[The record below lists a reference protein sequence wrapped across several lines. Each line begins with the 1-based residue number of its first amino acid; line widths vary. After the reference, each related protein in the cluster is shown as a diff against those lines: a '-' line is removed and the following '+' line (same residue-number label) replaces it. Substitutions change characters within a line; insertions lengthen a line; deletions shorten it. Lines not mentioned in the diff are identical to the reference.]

1 TAGGWAAFWAN
12 LIGYGSVVL
21 LPLGGVVQLAQVW
34 DYESRGP
41 RRSQQGCA
49 GGCLAWLIRLLSVG
63 AEPQS
68 DLEAELGK
76 AAAERKPERRLNSS
90 RTAGSGRLSNLGRAS
105 RERMVTAD
113 YGHAGNASVTRSSW
127 CSPTGCFPACWLWW
141 RSALSA
147 GRRIGAPAFEY
158 TWSSLSN
165 VLSSWCQYEALLYV
179 SFPTQVLAKA
189 CQNYTSDADGKT
201 GVKEAPAHFYS
212 PPNRMST
219 QLVLFTRH
227 GVTTLQMMAGTS
239 VLSCVLTLEQGS
251 LPAAVA
257 FACRHPQFLM
267 HLGLLSVCSTI
278 GQLVIFQTI
287 ARFGSVTFIII
298 MTVRQAFA
306 ILLSCLIY
314 QHRVP
319 PLGYLA
325 RLPLFFWLCFLELPG
340 PANATAAQDWPTFW
354 LRCCFRITF

>member
-1 TAGGWAAFWAN
+1 
-12 LIGYGSVVL
+12 
-21 LPLGGVVQLAQVW
+21 
-34 DYESRGP
+34 
-41 RRSQQGCA
+41 
-49 GGCLAWLIRLLSVG
+49 
-63 AEPQS
+63 
-68 DLEAELGK
+68 
-76 AAAERKPERRLNSS
+76 
-90 RTAGSGRLSNLGRAS
+90 
-105 RERMVTAD
+105 MVTAD
-113 YGHAGNASVTRSSW
+113 YGHGERFRDSQFLVFANRLLSGLLAVV
-127 CSPTGCFPACWLWW
+127 
-141 RSALSA
+141 ALRLIS
-147 GRRIGAPAFEY
+147 RTPHRAPAFEY

-189 CQNYTSDADGKT
+189 CKIIPVMLMGKLVSRKSYRWDEYATAALISAGTSTFLLASESDEHATSAAATTLSGAALLAGYMAFDAFT
-201 GVKEAPAHFYS
+201 
-212 PPNRMST
+212 ST
-219 QLVLFTRH
+219 WQSVLFTRH

-239 VLSCVLTLEQGS
+239 VLSCVLTVAAQLEQGS

-319 PLGYLA
+319 PLGYLGVA
-325 RLPLFFWLCFLELPG
+325 VVFLALF
-340 PANATAAQDWPTFW
+340 
-354 LRCCFRITF
+354 LRIYLGQRMRQQPRTGRPSG